1 MKRTRIVAMLVVLSI
16 LTGSLLT
23 ACSQQP
29 AAAPKPAAP
38 ATGTPAPAPA
48 TTDTYDEVVKRGSI
62 RVGLINS
69 PPSAVKDPNSGQWS
83 GFASEV
89 LALLAKPLGVKV
101 EVVECDWQNIIA
113 NLQAGKIDVAW
124 AGMYATPER
133 AMSVWF
139 TRPYHYAGTTF
150 VIRKEDA
157 KRFKSLE
164 DLNKPEIILTTAM
177 GTATVD
183 IMKERFPKAQ
193 LKEVQGATRFQEV
206 GAKRSDAGSADW
218 DTCNAYVQEHKDWA
232 MIWPE
237 VPFAPVPVSACVR
250 RGDEQ
255 WLRYIDTC
263 LAYFES
269 RGTLGMIVRKYY
281 KQPKITE

>member
-1 MKRTRIVAMLVVLSI
+1 MKRIRVIAVLLVLSI
-16 LTGSLLT
+16 VAGLLLT
-23 ACSQQP
+23 ACGEQKP
-29 AAAPKPAAP
+29 AAAPTP
-38 ATGTPAPAPA
+38 ATPAGETPKAAS
-48 TTDTYDEVVKRGSI
+48 TDTYDEVKKRGTM
-62 RVGLINS
+62 RVGLING
-69 PPSAVKDPNSGQWS
+69 PPSAVKDPNTGQWG
-83 GFASEV
+83 GFAMEV
-89 LALLAKPLGVKV
+89 LPLLAKPLGVKI

-139 TRPYHYAGTTF
+139 TRPYHYAGTAF
-150 VIRKEDA
+150 IIRKEDA
-157 KRFKSLE
+157 KRFKTIE
-164 DLNKPEIILTTAM
+164 DLNKPGIVLTTAM

-218 DTCNAYVQEHKDWA
+218 DTCNAYAQEHLDWA
-232 MIWPE
+232 MVWPE
-237 VPFAPVPVSACVR
+237 VPFAPVPVGACVR

-263 LAYFES
+263 LAYYES
-269 RGTLGMIVRKYY
+269 RGTLGMIVAKWY
-281 KQPKITE
+281 KQPKPTQ